1 LGLIQNFWR
10 KRVFEKELNRRLSSR
25 KLKESFKVQKI
36 AILIDASI
44 GIESEFF
51 LRLSKDFN
59 IPEFQLSLFL
69 FGNNSQLEKQ
79 YNQILDIKEV
89 NYWSSFKGELM
100 DFCKGDYDLIINYYN
115 TTNLLISLV
124 SIRTDHKLSVGF
136 RGADPR
142 VNDVV
147 FDIDPTDKIT
157 FKKELIKY
165 MTILNK
171 I

>member
-1 LGLIQNFWR
+1 LIQSFWR
-10 KRVFEKELNRRLSSR
+10 KCVFEKELNARLFSR
-25 KLKESFKVQKI
+25 KLKEPFKVKKI
-36 AILIDASI
+36 AILVDASI
-44 GIESEFF
+44 GIGSEFF

-59 IPEFQLSLFL
+59 IPEFQISLFL
-69 FGNNSQLEKQ
+69 FGNGLMLESQ
-79 YNQILDIKEV
+79 YNQILKKKEV
-89 NYWSSFKGELM
+89 NYWSVFKGELL

-115 TTNLLISLV
+115 TTNILFSLV

-136 RGADPR
+136 RGADHR

-157 FKKELIKY
+157 FKKELIMY
-165 MTILNK
+165 MKILNK

>member
-1 LGLIQNFWR
+1 
-10 KRVFEKELNRRLSSR
+10 
-25 KLKESFKVQKI
+25 
-36 AILIDASI
+36 
-44 GIESEFF
+44 
-51 LRLSKDFN
+51 
-59 IPEFQLSLFL
+59 
-69 FGNNSQLEKQ
+69 
-79 YNQILDIKEV
+79 
-89 NYWSSFKGELM
+89 M
-100 DFCKGDYDLIINYYN
+100 IINYYN
-115 TTNLLISLV
+115 TTNLLFSLV
-124 SIRTDHKLSVGF
+124 SIRTDHRLSVGF